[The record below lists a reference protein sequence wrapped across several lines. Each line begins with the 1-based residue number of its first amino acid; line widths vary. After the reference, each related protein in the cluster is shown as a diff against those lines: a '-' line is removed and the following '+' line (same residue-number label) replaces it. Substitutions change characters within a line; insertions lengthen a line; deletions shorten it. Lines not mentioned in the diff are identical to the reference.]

1 MADEVTPAATPAAAA
16 ATTTSKDAEAAGDH
30 HTVPTMS
37 ASESTVSLANLVAA
51 LRALV
56 TEPVQRPESPWRLLT
71 SLTPRQAVVF
81 AAAFLGW
88 ALDAMDYFLLTL
100 CVSDIATEFSKQ
112 QSWITSTVI
121 TNAITLTLLFRPFGA
136 LIFGLA
142 GDKWGR
148 RYPLMINII
157 LYSALELVTGF
168 APDYGSF
175 LAIRALFGIAMGGE
189 WGLGTS
195 LAMESIPLEA
205 RGLFSGIL
213 QQAYATGNLLASA
226 VYYAVYSRYPNQWR
240 VLFYVGCFPAVL
252 VIIIRF
258 FVPESE
264 AYEAQAARRAKTNSN
279 FLRDL
284 GVTFRM
290 YWPRAIYCIILMSF
304 FNFFSHGSQDL
315 YPTYV
320 TSLGYSS
327 NDKAA
332 TVAISSTGAIIGGTI
347 LGYLGQYFGR
357 RRAILLCC
365 VCAGAIIY
373 PWAFSKSLGSL
384 QAAGFWMQ
392 FFVQGAWGCVP
403 SYLSE
408 ISPPAI
414 RATFPGLMYNLGNM
428 VSAASATIEA
438 QVGQNYPTKNFKGD
452 TIPNYG
458 LTQAI
463 FIACTVVG
471 LFLTISIGKEDRKAV
486 LVTGALEQGH
496 VERYED
502 DASVTE
508 AAVSGVDDAEASK
521 AAEKN
526 DEFIV
531 VTAETK

>member
-1 MADEVTPAATPAAAA
+1 MADAVAAAA
-16 ATTTSKDAEAAGDH
+16 ENKDAEAVVVEHAH
-30 HTVPTMS
+30 ESS
-37 ASESTVSLANLVAA
+37 ASESTVSFQNLIDA

-56 TEPVQRPESPWRLLT
+56 TEPVQRPDSPWRLLV
-71 SLTPRQAVVF
+71 SLKPKQAVVF
-81 AAAFLGW
+81 TAAFLGW
-88 ALDAMDYFLLTL
+88 AMDAMDYFLLTL
-100 CVSDIATEFSKQ
+100 CVSDIAAEFNKQ
-112 QSWITSTVI
+112 QSWINSTVI

-148 RYPLMINII
+148 RIPLIINIV
-157 LYSALELVTGF
+157 LFSALELITGF

-175 LAIRALFGIAMGGE
+175 LAIRALFGVAMGGE

-195 LAMESIPLEA
+195 LAMESVPPEA

-226 VYYAVYSRYPNQWR
+226 VYYAVYSRYPGQWR
-240 VLFYVGCFPAVL
+240 ILFYVGCAPAVL
-252 VIIIRF
+252 VILIQW

-284 GVTFRM
+284 GVTFRL
-290 YWPRAIYCIILMSF
+290 YWPRAVFCIILMSF

-332 TVAISSTGAIIGGTI
+332 TVAISSFGAIVGGTTI
-347 LGYLGQYFGR
+347 GYLGQYFGR
-357 RRAILLCC
+357 RRAILACC
-365 VCAGAIIY
+365 IGAGAIIY

-384 QAAGFWMQ
+384 QVAAFWMQ

-403 SYLSE
+403 SYLAE

-438 QVGQNYPTKNFKGD
+438 QVGQNYPTTNYKGD
-452 TIPNYG
+452 VVPNYG

-463 FIACTVVG
+463 FISCTVVG
-471 LFLTISIGKEDRKAV
+471 LILTISVGKEDRQAV

-496 VERYED
+496 VEQYND
-502 DASVTE
+502 E
-508 AAVSGVDDAEASK
+508 ADAEAVYVDSK
-521 AAEKN
+521 
-526 DEFIV
+526 
-531 VTAETK
+531 